1 MKKVVTLIHLA
12 EPGANH
18 QLVVVDELAV
28 VVVLLHR
35 AVEAGEGVTLEGIE
49 GQAVYLTRLGV
60 QYVSSVWAATAEIT
74 DPAIIRPGQRGPHR
88 N

>member
-18 QLVVVDELAV
+18 QLVVVDELADV
-28 VVVLLHR
+28 VERLAIALQD
-35 AVEAGEGVTLEGIE
+35 GTGITLEGIE

-74 DPAIIRPGQRGPHR
+74 DPAIIRPGQRGLGR